1 MQAKLDEQAIRD
13 PLTGL
18 FNRRRVGGE
27 EFCILF
33 ERAHIDVVI
42 GRLQEV
48 LTSYSTQKFV
58 LGPDTV
64 CGLTFSAGVA
74 LYPHDSTDQQ
84 ALLERA
90 DERLYAAKR
99 AGRARVAAG

>member
-1 MQAKLDEQAIRD
+1 MC
-13 PLTGL
+13 
-18 FNRRRVGGE
+18 RVGGD

-33 ERAHIDVVI
+33 EKTHVKMAV

-48 LTSYSTQKFV
+48 LTSYSTQKFA
-58 LGPDTV
+58 LESDTV

-74 LYPHDSTDQQ
+74 LYPVDATDQQ

-90 DERLYAAKR
+90 NERLYAAKR
-99 AGRARVAAG
+99 AGRARVAA